1 MANTDDTSKKQN
13 ASAETPKRIPTQLER
28 FIDAQR
34 RKLLQAHSVMHCLYE
49 VLLYAEGEDAV
60 TYAEAA
66 HLASMLVDDVI
77 EQLDSARL
85 QVMVE
90 AIKREAN
97 TEGLTL
103 GGGGGDQV
111 REPNVFYMN

>member
-1 MANTDDTSKKQN
+1 MANTDDTSKKPGV
-13 ASAETPKRIPTQLER
+13 SAETPQRIPTQLER
-28 FIDAQR
+28 FIDVQR

-66 HLASMLVDDVI
+66 HLASVLVDDVI

-97 TEGLTL
+97 AAGLTL

>member
-13 ASAETPKRIPTQLER
+13 AAAETPKRIPTQLER

-66 HLASMLVDDVI
+66 HLAAMLVDDVI

-97 TEGLTL
+97 AEGLKL
-103 GGGGGDQV
+103 GGGGGAQV
-111 REPNVFYMN
+111 REPNVFYIN

>member
-13 ASAETPKRIPTQLER
+13 VSAETPQRIPTQLER
-28 FIDAQR
+28 FIDVQR
-34 RKLLQAHSVMHCLYE
+34 RKLLQAHSVIHCLYE
-49 VLLYAEGEDAV
+49 VLLYAESEDAV

-66 HLASMLVDDVI
+66 HLAATLVDDVI

-90 AIKREAN
+90 ALKREASAG
-97 TEGLTL
+97 GLPP
-103 GGGGGDQV
+103 GSGGDQV
-111 REPNVFYMN
+111 REPNVFYIN

>member
-13 ASAETPKRIPTQLER
+13 VSAETPQRTPTQLER
-28 FIDAQR
+28 FLEVQR
-34 RKLLQAHSVMHCLYE
+34 KKLLQAHSVLHCLYE
-49 VLLYAEGEDAV
+49 VLLYAEGEDTV

-85 QVMVE
+85 QPMIE
-90 AIKREAN
+90 AIKREASAG
-97 TEGLTL
+97 T
-103 GGGGGDQV
+103 GGDQV
-111 REPNVFYMN
+111 REPNVFYIN